1 MRKYFA
7 LGRAEWLDALNNRG
21 EILLWII
28 LELFPMFV
36 MSSLWLSNKVGAS
49 SLGYSFSQLI
59 TYYLLVVVISRLTNH
74 YFDQGMQNEIRD
86 GSFSRYLLKPL
97 PMPISFLAPSVGGK
111 LFHFLFL
118 FLPIILAIM
127 FFMQGNINL
136 PTFTNFLLFCVSLI
150 SAFFIQ
156 YSLSVVVTTFAFYL
170 EQSSAFM
177 HAKWVLEN
185 VAGGYVIPL
194 SIYPLWAQ
202 SILNFLPF
210 KYLYYIPASIFLGK
224 ISVGDSLLELVRS
237 FMWVAVL
244 LFISHSFWK
253 NGVKKY
259 SSAGG

>member
-1 MRKYFA
+1 M
-7 LGRAEWLDALNNRG
+7 
-21 EILLWII
+21 WII

-150 SAFFIQ
+150 SAFFMQ

-202 SILNFLPF
+202 GILSFLPF
-210 KYLYYIPASIFLGK
+210 KYLYYVPASIFLGK
-224 ISVGDSLLELVRS
+224 ISVGDSLLELIRS

-244 LFISHSFWK
+244 LLISHSFWK